1 MTLANI
7 LFIALLLVNV
17 VAFAI
22 YGIDKYKARRQQR
35 RISEAALLTIALA
48 GGALGAWIAMYTFRH
63 KTRHAKFVVLV
74 PLFLAAQI
82 YLVYTLYR

>member
-17 VAFAI
+17 VAFAM